1 MTSNDILFIVMV
13 LGVGLIAG
21 LILIMR
27 SSFEPI
33 EYLKPDNTEDI
44 KRALEEEYNWQKEL
58 AGLDRLD
65 ELLMLEDDS
74 LSDTDA
80 PLLPPSDAELS
91 AIEYLSREDDWL

>member
-1 MTSNDILFIVMV
+1 MTIWDVLFIVLM

-21 LILIMR
+21 LVLL
-27 SSFEPI
+27 SWKSFEPI
-33 EYLKPDNTEDI
+33 EYIQPDNTEGI
-44 KRALEEEYNWQKEL
+44 EKALREEYNWQKEH

-65 ELLMLEDDS
+65 ELLMLEDES
-74 LSDTDA
+74 LDGTDP